1 MSFFSV
7 FLLLAL
13 LISTQVSQAAPID
26 AVKPKWRTPY
36 DLYLTPR
43 EAYQKKL
50 ADGDATLLID
60 VRTRAEVKF
69 IGIADAVDANI
80 PVRMLRDDYAWSEKS
95 ATYRTRENPDFVAAV
110 ERLLESRGLNRQ
122 SPVILMCQS
131 GSRAPTGRASRR
143 SIPSTRVSRASRL
156 NREPK
161 KASGSSTAGKTRNCR
176 GVTVSRPARCTSTSP
191 PEPSPLN
198 RVMAAIPAKAGSSE
212 VLTI

>member
-1 MSFFSV
+1 MTFFSV

-122 SPVILMCQS
+122 SP
-131 GSRAPTGRASRR
+131 TGRASRR

>member
-1 MSFFSV
+1 MAMSWFKTS
-7 FLLLAL
+7 LLLAL
-13 LISTQVSQAAPID
+13 MASVQLAQAAPIE

-36 DLYLTPR
+36 ALYLTPE

-60 VRTRAEVKF
+60 VRTRAEIKF

-110 ERLLESRGLNRQ
+110 ERLLESRGLDRN

-131 GSRAPTGRASRR
+131 GSRAPIAARLLHQAGFSEVYTQYQGFEGFKAKQG
-143 SIPSTRVSRASRL
+143 PEKGQRVINGWKNSRL
-156 NREPK
+156 PWSYRLD
-161 KASGSSTAGKTRNCR
+161 AGKMYFNFA
-176 GVTVSRPARCTSTSP
+176 P
-191 PEPSPLN
+191 
-198 RVMAAIPAKAGSSE
+198 
-212 VLTI
+212 